1 MKITKNELR
10 QLIREATQDEGDS
23 SPEMAALEA
32 AVKAYADVNG
42 YPAVLTALEQIKAKA
57 RATRVSGMKRSAI
70 QGVLPGGKKSRTAFY
85 SLSDADDYVGTGSG
99 DLYVA
104 GYVLNPKALRELAD
118 ALRKLSSG
126 DMAPGAGRKIVM
138 NIV

>member
-42 YPAVLTALEQIKAKA
+42 YPAVLTALDQIKAKA
-57 RATRVSGMKRSAI
+57 RATRKSGMKRSAI
-70 QGVLPGGKKSRTAFY
+70 QGQLPGGNKSRTAFY
-85 SLSDADDYVGTGSG
+85 SLSDADDYVGTGDS
-99 DLYVA
+99 LYVA

-126 DMAPGAGRKIVM
+126 EMAPGAGRKIVM
-138 NIV
+138 NIE

>member
-10 QLIREATQDEGDS
+10 QLIREATKDEGDS
-23 SPEMAALEA
+23 SPEMTALQA
-32 AVKAYADVNG
+32 AVEAYADVNG
-42 YPAVLTALEQIKAKA
+42 WPATITALEGMKAKA

-85 SLSDADDYVGTGSG
+85 NLSDADDYVGTGSG
-99 DLYVA
+99 VDVS

-126 DMAPGAGRKIVM
+126 DMAPAAGRKVVMDIV
-138 NIV
+138 

>member
-10 QLIREATQDEGDS
+10 QLIREASKDEGDS

-85 SLSDADDYVGTGSG
+85 TLSDVGDDYVGTGE

-126 DMAPGAGRKIVM
+126 EMAPAAGTTVKM
-138 NIV
+138 NIY

>member
-1 MKITKNELR
+1 MKITKNEIR
-10 QLIREATQDEGDS
+10 QLIREATKDEGDS

-70 QGVLPGGKKSRTAFY
+70 QGALPGGNKSRTAFFN
-85 SLSDADDYVGTGSG
+85 LSDADDYVGTGVSV
-99 DLYVA
+99 DVS

-126 DMAPGAGRKIVM
+126 EMAPAAGTTVKM
-138 NIV
+138 NIY